1 MYIIVILHPLVYWVY
16 MVGAWY
22 RWDIFD
28 EGVVFVNLSVIDISR
43 IYKLYSVTVTIVA

>member
-1 MYIIVILHPLVYWVY
+1 